1 MISDDVVL
9 LQDGRYE
16 QKIQVDR
23 RRLEAMIT
31 GVPATET
38 GFIFINA
45 EDFFNKVKQ
54 YSGAEVCWPSQ
65 LKIGAKTKKD
75 PFVKVIGTI
84 DEIEMAKK
92 YIHATLQVKKER
104 VTLKMEIHHSIHS
117 HIIGKAGRGIQQVMR
132 STGCHIHFPDSNKY
146 TDSANKSDQVSISGP
161 PLNIENAR
169 KHLRAISPLVLTFD
183 LPWIFPKEPEV
194 TRFPSEVVLTLRA
207 ITPTLYSCVLRA
219 NAGDDLIILQ
229 AINVIMAQFH
239 VPEEFPLTV
248 RTTFNVKED
257 LLQILRSGEDSQ
269 RLHRLAQRF
278 GVHLQLPEAS
288 QPVLIYGPSSG
299 VLLVRKFIMG
309 LSPIVL
315 SFDVHIGELRADIER
330 TQKDFG
336 VLVFSKKKNNAH
348 DLMAVSI
355 RSTEEN
361 MLNILRARE
370 FLLGLTLTNYL
381 DNEYTGLE
389 VPQATP
395 PEEKL
400 IMPMNSLFD
409 ALPETPKSPDPLDS
423 PIASSILKGAKEYN
437 KKNDLW
443 NKTVAARADRD
454 QMLMKATQ
462 AIFDDTALT
471 KSVPR
476 YPTDLWAGYGFS
488 CSLPAD
494 LLKGILDIS
503 EENEVP
509 EGRPILGRDA
519 KTPPRG
525 LCAVREEDELSEFS
539 GSFSSNSM
547 NSANR
552 VFERKNR
559 SAFSA
564 STSIFDSSPIVSEFT
579 WDIRVFV
586 DPAMVLAQLGCSE
599 YMTQL
604 REQEI
609 DMHAFLLLDEQNL
622 KDIGVSTIG
631 ARKKI
636 HHAIIKLRESARM
649 HGYAI

>member
-1 MISDDVVL
+1 MLSDDVVL

-31 GVPATET
+31 GTPTSDA
-38 GFIFINA
+38 GSIFMNA
-45 EDFFNKVKQ
+45 EDFFSKVKQ
-54 YSGAEVCWPSQ
+54 HSGAEVCWPSQ

-75 PFVKVIGTI
+75 PFVKVIGNL
-84 DEIEMAKK
+84 DEIERAKK
-92 YIHATLQVKKER
+92 FIVATLQVKKER
-104 VTLKMEIHHSIHS
+104 VTLKMDIHHSIHS

-132 STGCHIHFPDSNKY
+132 NTGCHIHFPDSNKY
-146 TDSANKSDQVSISGP
+146 TDSTNKSDQVSISGP
-161 PLNIENAR
+161 PANIENAR
-169 KHLRAISPLVLTFD
+169 RQLRAISPLVLTFD
-183 LPWIFPKEPEV
+183 LPWIYPKEPEI
-194 TRFPSEVVLTLRA
+194 RPLPSEVTLTLSA
-207 ITPTLYSCVLRA
+207 ITPTLYSCLLRS
-219 NAGDDLIILQ
+219 NAGDDLVILQ
-229 AINVIMAQFH
+229 AINIVLAQFRI
-239 VPEEFPLTV
+239 PEEFSIVV
-248 RTTFNVKED
+248 RTTFNAKEE
-257 LLQILRSGEDSQ
+257 LLQVLRNGKESQ
-269 RLHRLAQRF
+269 RLHRLIQRY
-278 GVHLQLPEAS
+278 GVQLQLSETSEPS
-288 QPVLIYGPSSG
+288 LIHGPSSG
-299 VLLVRKFIMG
+299 VLLVRRFILG

-315 SFDVHIGELRADIER
+315 SFDAATSQLRLDGERL
-330 TQKDFG
+330 QKEYG
-336 VLVFSKKKNNAH
+336 VSISTKKKNNAH
-348 DLMAVSI
+348 DVVAVSV
-355 RSTEEN
+355 RSMEEN
-361 MLNILRARE
+361 MLKVLRARE
-370 FLLGLTLTNYL
+370 AMMGLPMTTHLE
-381 DNEYTGLE
+381 NEYTALDT
-389 VPQATP
+389 PQEPTP
-395 PEEKL
+395 NL
-400 IMPMNSLFD
+400 IMPMCSWFEPQAD
-409 ALPETPKSPDPLDS
+409 VPKSPDPIDS

-437 KKNDLW
+437 KKSDLW
-443 NKTVAARADRD
+443 NKTVSLRADRD
-454 QMLMKATQ
+454 RMLLKATQ
-462 AIFDDTALT
+462 AIFDDSLPS
-471 KSVPR
+471 KSPR

-488 CSLPAD
+488 CSLPAE
-494 LLKGILDIS
+494 LLKGLLDMS
-503 EENEVP
+503 DDSAVP

-525 LCAVREEDELSEFS
+525 LCALREEDELSEFS

-547 NSANR
+547 NSAANR

-586 DPAMVLAQLGCSE
+586 DPVMVLAQLGCSE

-604 REQEI
+604 RDQEI